1 LSGPR
6 RYAPVSLDFTKGVR
20 CIQNGS
26 MQKGCD
32 RRAAKPATSPQACCE
47 MANDQKARPM
57 ETLIALVA
65 VVSFFSIPFSC
76 LGALSGSKALLAR
89 RQSSVPGWILVVW
102 IALVLAALIYVPL
115 VWFPSVYSEHA
126 RSNSPPVN
134 HSLGFVTV
142 IVIVVLLNVWIQW
155 ATRPR

>member
-1 LSGPR
+1 M
-6 RYAPVSLDFTKGVR
+6 
-20 CIQNGS
+20 QNGPIS
-26 MQKGCD
+26 VPLKLQ
-32 RRAAKPATSPQACCE
+32 RRAEACCA

-76 LGALSGSKALLAR
+76 LGALSGSKTVLAR
-89 RQSSVPGWILVVW
+89 RPSSVPGRILVVW

-126 RSNSPPVN
+126 RSNSPPVD
-134 HSLGFVTV
+134 HSLGFITV

-155 ATRPR
+155 ATRPRC